1 MAWRACVLC
10 VFGCVWPPRSQW
22 TRPSPVVPQCY
33 TPNRPTHC
41 PPRLLRDLRSSGRS
55 FSQSHPSNIHPTN
68 ECESPARC
76 PTHLPVPPLL
86 SSFVL
91 ALLVP
96 PLRHASVPPTPPSI
110 HPSPSTLRFL
120 PSPTTSPRR
129 SAVVA
134 TRPPPTS
141 RGRPSTNPLRRR
153 RSLPRYVARVC
164 LLYWVC
170 VIVSV

>member
-10 VFGCVWPPRSQW
+10 VVVCVWPPRSQW

-96 PLRHASVPPTPPSI
+96 PLRHASVPPTPPSAHHH
-110 HPSPSTLRFL
+110 HPQPSASSPPPRPHPAGRLWWQHGRRPPRGDGHRRTRSAAADRYPGTLRACVFF
-120 PSPTTSPRR
+120 
-129 SAVVA
+129 V
-134 TRPPPTS
+134 
-141 RGRPSTNPLRRR
+141 G
-153 RSLPRYVARVC
+153 YV
-164 LLYWVC
+164 L
-170 VIVSV
+170 S

>member
-10 VFGCVWPPRSQW
+10 VVVCVWPPRSQW
-22 TRPSPVVPQCY
+22 TRPSPVVPQCD

-96 PLRHASVPPTPPSI
+96 PLRHASVPPTPPSTHH
-110 HPSPSTLRFL
+110 HPQPSASSPPPRPHPAGRLWWQHGRRPPRGDGHRRTRSAAADRYPGTLRACVFF
-120 PSPTTSPRR
+120 
-129 SAVVA
+129 V
-134 TRPPPTS
+134 
-141 RGRPSTNPLRRR
+141 G
-153 RSLPRYVARVC
+153 YV
-164 LLYWVC
+164 L
-170 VIVSV
+170 S

>member
-10 VFGCVWPPRSQW
+10 VVVCVWPPRSQW
-22 TRPSPVVPQCY
+22 TRPSPVVPQCD

-41 PPRLLRDLRSSGRS
+41 LPRLLRDLRSSGRS

-96 PLRHASVPPTPPSI
+96 PLRHASVPPTPPSAHHH
-110 HPSPSTLRFL
+110 HPQPSASSPPPRPHPAGRLWWQQGRRPPHGDGQRRTRSAAADRYPGTLRACVFF
-120 PSPTTSPRR
+120 T
-129 SAVVA
+129 
-134 TRPPPTS
+134 
-141 RGRPSTNPLRRR
+141 G
-153 RSLPRYVARVC
+153 YV
-164 LLYWVC
+164 L
-170 VIVSV
+170 S